1 MTLQYRLLE
10 NVRRQMRAHLIFPK
24 WNNLF
29 WSQWSNLVATERRLI
44 DVIEDQV

>member
-10 NVRRQMRAHLIFPK
+10 NVRRQMRAHMLAPMRK
-24 WNNLF
+24 HF